1 MMAGLPKRSILFST
15 LLFIVVA
22 LTTNIVSAQT
32 NDTATHLVQVVIPEA
47 IKIFVEAGDLAF
59 DFARE
64 KEKSSYPPADY
75 PAYYYPLAGEGR
87 DGAVAI
93 KIHSNVA
100 RQWFLYV
107 KPAGDLTDGTNT
119 IPISQLEWST
129 DRVTWTSF
137 PGGGGEGF
145 GVLLFSGNRL
155 NGWAQFNVYYR
166 LKLTGEEV
174 GGTTYGTTFKY
185 TLVTP

>member
-1 MMAGLPKRSILFST
+1 MTAGLPKRSILFPA
-15 LLFIVVA
+15 LLFIVA
-22 LTTNIVSAQT
+22 LTENTVFAQT

-47 IKIFVEAGDLAF
+47 IKIFVEAGDLSF

-64 KEKSSYPPADY
+64 KEKGSYPPAGY
-75 PAYYYPLAGEGR
+75 PAYYYPTATEGR
-87 DGAVAI
+87 EGVAI
-93 KIHSNVA
+93 KIHSNIT

-107 KPAGDLTDGTNT
+107 KPADDLTDGTNT

-129 DRVTWTSF
+129 DRITWTSF
-137 PGGGGEGF
+137 PEGGGEGF

-174 GGTTYGTTFKY
+174 GGTTYRTTFKY